1 MKLAVGQWCRA
12 YSRGIWRISRIE
24 PSVVDYDWQTDDWS
38 STKRDMVFLR
48 RIVGAT
54 FKKSFAAE
62 INDSSLVFPLGRVE
76 QAQLDEFLEANP
88 KLLEQFNNYAAPDPD
103 SVLNISTSLSASE
116 LPDIEVLFQKKTPC
130 DCKTILKHLRSS
142 SIGKTIGMN
151 PIGSTIQFVSP
162 QTRIKRGKIEYIFSR
177 VLNF

>member
-1 MKLAVGQWCRA
+1 
-12 YSRGIWRISRIE
+12 
-24 PSVVDYDWQTDDWS
+24 VDYDWQTDDWS

-76 QAQLDEFLEANP
+76 QAQLEEFLEANP